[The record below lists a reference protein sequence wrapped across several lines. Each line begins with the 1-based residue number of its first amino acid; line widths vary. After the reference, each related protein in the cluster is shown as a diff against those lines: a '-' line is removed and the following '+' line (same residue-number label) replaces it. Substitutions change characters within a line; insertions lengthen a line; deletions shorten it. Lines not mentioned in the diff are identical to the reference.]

1 MNPST
6 KVQISDLVGPALD
19 WAVAKCEGE
28 SLAPQCWHLYGYSSS
43 WEKTGRLIERFE
55 IDLKSIG
62 DGVWQAS
69 NVFDDLAFRHFIGPT
84 PIVAALRCVVAMR
97 LGEEV
102 EVPDELV
109 KDTAITA

>member
-1 MNPST
+1 VNTT
-6 KVQISDLVGPALD
+6 KMQTSELSGAALD

-28 SLAPQCWHLYGYSSS
+28 CLAPQCWHLYGYGSS

-62 DGVWQAS
+62 EGVWQAS
-69 NVFDDLAFRHFIGPT
+69 NVFDDLAFRHFVGPT
-84 PIVAALRCVVAMR
+84 PIVAALRCYVAMR

-102 EVPDELV
+102 EVP
-109 KDTAITA
+109 TALAIPTATTA